1 MELVVQA
8 ARPLAF
14 ALLLLGCLHCCRR
27 ALGRAGVAERT
38 AATVL
43 GCLAQRWCLC
53 APRLTPC
60 SALPPPACSLLS
72 APSSAAERETN
83 WSRQRCDASLS
94 SLSGPAAT
102 ARVLHALW
110 MGQRLSTSSTMATN
124 VEKTEGEEKTFVC
137 AVSTGS

>member
-1 MELVVQA
+1 MLVCA
-8 ARPLAF
+8 SLD
-14 ALLLLGCLHCCRR
+14 ALLS
-27 ALGRAGVAERT
+27 
-38 AATVL
+38 
-43 GCLAQRWCLC
+43 
-53 APRLTPC
+53 PP
-60 SALPPPACSLLS
+60 SASLQPALS
-72 APSSAAERETN
+72 AKLPRETN

-110 MGQRLSTSSTMATN
+110 MGQRLSTSNTMATN

>member
-1 MELVVQA
+1 MLQ
-8 ARPLAF
+8 
-14 ALLLLGCLHCCRR
+14 R
-27 ALGRAGVAERT
+27 ALARSGVAETT
-38 AATVL
+38 AAEFL
-43 GCLAQRWCLC
+43 SRLAQRWCLC
-53 APRLTPC
+53 APRLTPAQAC
-60 SALPPPACSLLS
+60 LRPACSLLS

-110 MGQRLSTSSTMATN
+110 MGQRLSTSNTMATN